1 MKQTHMLFKI
11 SLLAFAVLAFLSGCS
26 SEPTSTIEVSSDGT
40 ASISQD
46 QRAISISQD
55 NTGIKGERIQHYEV
69 LDSNVTFT
77 QTINGHHFEVLDGNV
92 TYNGKEISRPEG
104 STLKIREVGSTIFIY
119 VDDKL
124 VQELQIDE

>member
-1 MKQTHMLFKI
+1 MKINFVLFI
-11 SLLAFAVLAFLSGCS
+11 LCFAFLSGCA

-40 ASISQD
+40 ATISRVHRD
-46 QRAISISQD
+46 IIDGAL
-55 NTGIKGERIQHYEV
+55 IKHSEV

-92 TYNGKEISRPEG
+92 TYNGQEIGRPEG
-104 STLKIREVGSTIFIY
+104 STLKIKQEGSTIFIY

-124 VQELQIDE
+124 EQELQIDE

>member
-1 MKQTHMLFKI
+1 MKQAHRLSKI

-26 SEPTSTIEVSSDGT
+26 SEPISTSIIEVSSDGT
-40 ASISQD
+40 ATISRVHRD
-46 QRAISISQD
+46 IIDGAL
-55 NTGIKGERIQHYEV
+55 IKHSEV

-77 QTINGHHFEVLDGNV
+77 QTINRHHFEVLDGNV
-92 TYNGKEISRPEG
+92 TYNGKEIARPEG

-124 VQELQIDE
+124 VQEVRIDE

>member
-1 MKQTHMLFKI
+1 MLFKI

-40 ASISQD
+40 VSISQD
-46 QRAISISQD
+46 HRAVSISQD
-55 NTGIKGERIQHYEV
+55 YREIKGERIQHSEV

-77 QTINGHHFEVLDGNV
+77 QTINGHHFEVRDGNV
-92 TYNGKEISRPEG
+92 TYNGQEIARPEG
-104 STLKIREVGSTIFIY
+104 STLKIKHEGSSIFIY

-124 VQELQIDE
+124 LQEVRIDE

>member
-40 ASISQD
+40 ATISRVHRD
-46 QRAISISQD
+46 IIDDAL
-55 NTGIKGERIQHYEV
+55 IKHSEV

-77 QTINGHHFEVLDGNV
+77 QTINGHHFEVRDGNV

-124 VQELQIDE
+124 VQELRIDK